1 MPQALSKSSTT
12 HQEKQGSNSKNYTSK
27 SCCNNCSSFFYST
40 SNPMF
45 SCKQFNINDNGAT
58 MKIGNDAIMLGAI
71 AQPSLLPQHIL
82 DIGTGCGILALMMS
96 QRFPI
101 ANITAIDID
110 RQTTQ
115 VAAANFENSPWSN
128 RLYALNVPLQDF
140 ATKSDRQYDLI
151 ISNPPYVRSADMRK
165 LDRSVRD
172 FEPSWALDG
181 GKDGLKFY
189 KSIIK
194 YWKSL
199 LRPGGYLLFEVGE
212 GQAESVKEMLLT
224 GGFRATGSKF
234 DTLGVER
241 VVIGKM

>member
-45 SCKQFNINDNGAT
+45 RCKQFTIDDNGAT

-82 DIGTGCGILALMMS
+82 DIGTGCGILALMMA
-96 QRFPI
+96 QRFPK

-140 ATKSDRQYDLI
+140 ATESDRQYDLI
-151 ISNPPYVRSADMRK
+151 ISNPPYFTNSLRNNDPRK
-165 LDRSVRD
+165 ALARHDDNLTLQQLFKASSHLLAPD
-172 FEPSWALDG
+172 GTLAIIIPSYVLI
-181 GKDGLKFY
+181 L
-189 KSIIK
+189 S
-194 YWKSL
+194 ST
-199 LRPGGYLLFEVGE
+199 YL
-212 GQAESVKEMLLT
+212 
-224 GGFRATGSKF
+224 
-234 DTLGVER
+234 
-241 VVIGKM
+241 